1 MTSYLEEMQHNPAL
15 RAFVEAQRG
24 QAAVE
29 LAALKV
35 ENEHQRAVIESQKQ
49 RLAELEPKP
58 GRKKGNA

>member
-1 MTSYLEEMQHNPAL
+1 MISYAEQMSHDPAL

-35 ENEHQRAVIESQKQ
+35 EYEHQCEVIESQRQ
-49 RLAELEPKP
+49 RIQLLEQQL
-58 GRKKGNA
+58 KKKR